1 MFSASTEWKA
11 CLRRRGFRRYR
22 CCCCT
27 RATRSGTCAPP
38 AFPQDIQ
45 HRTVRRARVFDR
57 GFRSPTD
64 DPIRVLRLR
73 IGLCGRSGR
82 TRKGREIGVT
92 GESVTDGVIFC
103 LSGGARQRQ
112 WVKMIGVGVNNAT
125 QENNEKN
132 KNKNTIIKKLCG
144 SFASFVIE

>member
-92 GESVTDGVIFC
+92 GESVTDGVICFDFLFKWRC
-103 LSGGARQRQ
+103 AAAA
-112 WVKMIGVGVNNAT
+112 VG
-125 QENNEKN
+125 EDDWCWRE
-132 KNKNTIIKKLCG
+132 
-144 SFASFVIE
+144 